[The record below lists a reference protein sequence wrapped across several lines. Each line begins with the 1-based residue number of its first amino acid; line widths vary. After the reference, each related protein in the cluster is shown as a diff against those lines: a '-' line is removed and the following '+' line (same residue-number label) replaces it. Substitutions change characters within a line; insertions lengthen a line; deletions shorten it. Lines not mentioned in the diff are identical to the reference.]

1 MRVGEGEI
9 KKADR
14 GSGPMGVKVWTGVE
28 WELDHSSSPIFCLEV
43 PRGMFQTLQMDS
55 YQV

>member
-1 MRVGEGEI
+1 VAMRVGEGEI

-28 WELDHSSSPIFCLEV
+28 WE
-43 PRGMFQTLQMDS
+43 
-55 YQV
+55 